1 MNKTCARKLITEV
14 TNNFELLH
22 QYITVHSASS
32 FNPLEAICLNHCPE
46 IYPLLAEKQ
55 KCYEILKSFSD
66 DIAVFGKFQT
76 TTILALEFYPPLT
89 REIILLNIADQIGM
103 KNPERVN
110 AKHVHNHARSLGFKR
125 PQHITS

>member
-1 MNKTCARKLITEV
+1 MNNACARKLITEV

-32 FNPLEAICLNHCPE
+32 FNPLETICLNHCPD

-66 DIAVFGKFQT
+66 DIAVFGQFQI
-76 TTILALEFYPPLT
+76 TTILALELYPPLT
-89 REIILLNIADQIGM
+89 RKIILLKIAEQIGM
-103 KNPERVN
+103 ENPECVN
-110 AKHVHNHARSLGFKR
+110 AKHVHVHAKSLGFQL
-125 PQHITS
+125 PQHVTS